1 MDTDEKDSGTGN
13 RKIQGSFAAL
23 RMTAKNQQRQNA
35 EEPATARRRRT
46 GNGNAARSEHHPGVE
61 AGESGQAAISLVLIL
76 GLFLLGI
83 FGFAVDLTNVW
94 FHRQAA
100 EAAAD
105 AACQAGALDLV
116 AEDAGLTP
124 PAPGFT
130 AGQAGDCVGSPAAT
144 MCTYAGLNGYA
155 GAGLQGSAASNAVSW
170 SFPAT
175 VPGVT
180 AGVGSN
186 SFLRVTIAEKVRT
199 YFSTLLTGS
208 QFLTVN
214 VVSTCGLT
222 PVLAPA
228 PMVVLNPT
236 AAGAFTYSGGG
247 ALDIVGGPS
256 RGLQVNSSSA
266 DAIAWAASGMID
278 LSAGGPN
285 QTGSDAAVVGGP
297 AAIPTNGSSSGYNG
311 GSTGSWRSN
320 VLPVADPFGA
330 VPAPSRPAAAPAA
343 QWVQYGTD
351 GCPDHSNNVYV
362 SNAQPNESCK
372 EFYPGYYASGL
383 NLPSMMNNYSTAIL
397 APGVYYLNGSFVS
410 GGSNTVRVA
419 SPAGTQRSDGVM
431 LYFLS
436 GSLNLSGGVSGNTI
450 DKVPLTS
457 LTCDG
462 SVPPAALGLPAQ
474 GLSGNVLIAQC
485 AANGTYF
492 DSAGDTTDSRGSPGK
507 RGLLAFQDH
516 GNTTQPSFTGSGA
529 LAFAGALY
537 FHSSGYSD
545 VLNLSG
551 GASTGT
557 YILGE
562 IITDQVNLSGSGAI
576 KLALD
581 PAASIPESKVGVFE

>member
-1 MDTDEKDSGTGN
+1 MSSSMQSSAGKVV
-13 RKIQGSFAAL
+13 L
-23 RMTAKNQQRQNA
+23 A
-35 EEPATARRRRT
+35 E
-46 GNGNAARSEHHPGVE
+46 RSS
-61 AGESGQAAISLVLIL
+61 ESGQAAISLVLML

-105 AACQAGALDLV
+105 AACQAGALDLLS
-116 AEDAGLTP
+116 ENAGLAP

-130 AGQAGDCVGSPAAT
+130 AGQAGSCAGSPGAT
-144 MCTYAGLNGYA
+144 MCTYAGLNGYT
-155 GAGLQGSAASNAVSW
+155 GAGLQSNAASNAVSW
-170 SFPAT
+170 SFPST
-175 VPGVT
+175 VAGVT
-180 AGVGSN
+180 AGAGSN
-186 SFLRVTIAEKVRT
+186 SFLQVAIVEKMRT
-199 YFSTLLTGS
+199 YFTTLLTRS
-208 QFLTVN
+208 SFLTLN

-236 AAGAFTYSGGG
+236 IAGAFTYSGGG
-247 ALDIVGGPS
+247 ALNIVGGPP
-256 RGLQVNSSSA
+256 RGLQVNSSSPN
-266 DAIAWAASGMID
+266 AINWAASGIIN

-285 QTGSDAAVVGGP
+285 QTGSDAAIVGGP
-297 AAIPTNGSSSGYNG
+297 SVAPTNGSSDGYNG
-311 GSTGSWRSN
+311 GSTGLWKSN
-320 VLPVADPFGA
+320 VLPVGDPFA
-330 VPAPSRPAAAPAA
+330 SVAAPSKPADAPAA
-343 QWVQYGTD
+343 KWVQYGTD

-372 EFYPGYYASGL
+372 EFYPGYYPSGL
-383 NLPSMMNNYSTAIL
+383 DLTSMMNDYSTAIL

-410 GGSNTVRVA
+410 GGSITVRMA
-419 SPAGTQRSDGVM
+419 TPPGTQASDGVV
-431 LYFLS
+431 LYLLS
-436 GSLNLSGGVSGNTI
+436 GSVNFSGGASGNNI

-462 SVPPAALGLPAQ
+462 SSPPAALGLPSQ

-485 AANGTYF
+485 AKNGTYF
-492 DSAGDTTDSRGSPGK
+492 DGAGDTTDSRGTPGK
-507 RGLLAFQDH
+507 RGLFVFQDH
-516 GNTTQPSFTGSGA
+516 GNTTQPTFGGSGA

-537 FHSSGYSD
+537 FHSSGYAD

-551 GASTGT
+551 GATTGT

-581 PAASIPESKVGVFE
+581 PASSIPEATVAVFD